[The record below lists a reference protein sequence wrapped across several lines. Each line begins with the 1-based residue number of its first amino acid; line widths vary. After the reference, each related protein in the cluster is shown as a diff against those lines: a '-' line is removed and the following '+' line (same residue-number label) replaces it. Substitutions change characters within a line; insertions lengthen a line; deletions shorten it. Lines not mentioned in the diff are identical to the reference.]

1 MFKLGDMP
9 AALEY
14 LQRAYRIKPDAE
26 IAAHLGEVLWLMDRR
41 DEAQQTWSDAARRHP
56 RNDVLNAVR
65 RSISPDRCRAFFV
78 LALPRLPAGRVCV
91 PCRA

>member
-9 AALEY
+9 AALN
-14 LQRAYRIKPDAE
+14 ICSVPTGSPDAE

-56 RNDVLNAVR
+56 ATM
-65 RSISPDRCRAFFV
+65 C
-78 LALPRLPAGRVCV
+78 
-91 PCRA
+91 